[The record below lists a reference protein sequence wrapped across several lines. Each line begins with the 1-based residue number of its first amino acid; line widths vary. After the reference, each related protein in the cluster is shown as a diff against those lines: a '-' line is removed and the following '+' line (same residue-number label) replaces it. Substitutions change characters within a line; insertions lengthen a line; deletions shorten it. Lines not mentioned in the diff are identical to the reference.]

1 MYHRLLGV
9 IREATAEKRSEP
21 NDRLIL
27 RVQTPSGLDEGREGA
42 GWQSLSV
49 TAKLFVSYS
58 GAESLSDVTI
68 SVHAQPPFKCDQ
80 ETQVTSSTSPNP
92 QPEIPNPNPEI
103 PNPNADAAR
112 SKGDRFPQT
121 ATYTLTPNL

>member
-1 MYHRLLGV
+1 MQKADYTNTSIYKH
-9 IREATAEKRSEP
+9 SEY
-21 NDRLIL
+21 RAGLALMGCQGL
-27 RVQTPSGLDEGREGA
+27 RV
-42 GWQSLSV
+42 
-49 TAKLFVSYS
+49 
-58 GAESLSDVTI
+58 SDVTI